1 MKKLL
6 ILAVAAFASLGEFL
20 FLRLNNYMAASGMML
35 HAVSLPNGATLSLA
49 STYGATKTV
58 SALTN
63 ANPAVATSTAHG
75 FTDGDL
81 IEITSGWSRINKRI
95 VRVAGAVADAFNL
108 EGIDTSSVT
117 NYPAG
122 SGIGSAREITAFT
135 QISQILDM
143 QTSGGDMQFAT
154 YSFLEQDFQSQ
165 LPTESSAMS
174 ITLTIA
180 DDSTLAGY
188 IALKAAAETRA
199 NTGLK
204 LVLPSGA
211 ILLYNGVVSFN
222 ETPTMTK
229 NQVMGVKATFS
240 LQGRPVRYSA

>member
-1 MKKLL
+1 M
-6 ILAVAAFASLGEFL
+6 S
-20 FLRLNNYMAASGMML
+20 
-35 HAVSLPNGATLSLA
+35 VSLPNGAVLSLA
-49 STYGATKTV
+49 TTYATAKTV
-58 SALTN
+58 SAVTN
-63 ANPAVATSTAHG
+63 ASTAVATATANG
-75 FTDGDL
+75 YSNGDL
-81 IEITSGWSRINKRI
+81 VELTSGWSRVNNRI
-95 VRVAGAVADAFNL
+95 VRVAGAATDAFNW
-108 EGIDTSSVT
+108 EGIDTTSTT

-122 SGIGSAREITAFT
+122 SGTGSARKITAFT

-154 YSFLEQDFQSQ
+154 YSFLEQDFESQ
-165 LPTESSAMS
+165 LPTQSSAQS
-174 ITLTIA
+174 ISLTIG
-180 DDSTLAGY
+180 DDSSLAGY

-199 NTGLK
+199 NTALK

-240 LQGRPVRYSA
+240 LQGRPVRYSS